1 MTYERKYLTA
11 CAAVAAG
18 EALAIAAA
26 GYCELWP
33 LTAAIAV
40 LTALFGFGYALP
52 GWKIC
57 TIAVA
62 SLTVAFAASC
72 GGHQLFREKFWMKDG
87 VHLPPRIN
95 RSSSSADILRAELSR
110 RAGIGLEHSPGAAA
124 LNRAILLG
132 ERRRLSRST
141 RQTFIDAGTMH
152 IFAISGLHVMVI
164 ALTLRALAKMFFIPL
179 RLAGALSLPVL
190 WLYVFIVGIP
200 PSAVRA
206 AIMASIHFSS
216 ALFLR
221 RPNAVVSW
229 SLTFLIVHLH
239 SPALI
244 RDAVYAGYAVGFG
257 GKAHR
262 IRRRYHIRHN
272 RFGSRLD
279 RRHPNLRPF
288 FRPHN
293 PRRPSGESV
302 PDADG
307 FGKCGVRRSR
317 NAREFSQRMVVTPHQ
332 QHIGDD
338 RRRDGGPFDGGSIA
352 SLRKLGNREL
362 DNCRLSV
369 VLHLR
374 RSAHLRRP
382 PDEIAAD
389 LVEPVPRSRRI
400 GTLVF
405 LPAADKQPASQR
417 NSEHIKRSCHSERQ
431 PEVRDKK
438 YNQKQQSGE
447 ERRHMTAR
455 YANGLE

>member
-87 VHLPPRIN
+87 VRLPPRIN

-221 RPNAVVSW
+221 RPHAVVSW

-244 RDAVYAGYAVGFG
+244 RDAGCLLSFSITLAIILAARHIASGGGIISVITVSAAAWIAGTPISAHFFGRITPGGLLANLFLMPMASANVVFGVLGMLASFLSEWLSRHLNNISAMIAAAMEGLSVAV
-257 GKAHR
+257 ASLPCANWE
-262 IRRRYHIRHN
+262 IEN
-272 RFGSRLD
+272 WTA
-279 RRHPNLRPF
+279 
-288 FRPHN
+288 
-293 PRRPSGESV
+293 
-302 PDADG
+302 ADCLLFYICAG
-307 FGKCGVRRSR
+307 ALICAVRR
-317 NAREFSQRMVVTPHQ
+317 M
-332 QHIGDD
+332 
-338 RRRDGGPFDGGSIA
+338 
-352 SLRKLGNREL
+352 K
-362 DNCRLSV
+362 
-369 VLHLR
+369 
-374 RSAHLRRP
+374 
-382 PDEIAAD
+382 
-389 LVEPVPRSRRI
+389 SRR
-400 GTLVF
+400 TWLSRCR
-405 LPAADKQPASQR
+405 AQD
-417 NSEHIKRSCHSERQ
+417 
-431 PEVRDKK
+431 
-438 YNQKQQSGE
+438 
-447 ERRHMTAR
+447 
-455 YANGLE
+455 GLERSYFSRPRTNSQQVKGTVST